1 MCIKLTYMMKRR
13 LPSLNALRAFE
24 AAARLGRMTA
34 AADELAVTPGA
45 ISRQVRQL
53 EAVLGTP
60 LFEGVKNNPQL
71 TAAGATLLPAL
82 TAALN
87 QMEAAVREV
96 SADES
101 RTLDVC
107 CFSTFTLKWL
117 IPRLYSF
124 NARHPDI
131 DVRLSSSESADGQA
145 AGLDRDRYDL
155 VITVDSRGSPP
166 SATLLPLFVERLGPV
181 MAPALAAE
189 VNVREAADLAGLSL
203 LHTKTRPAAWREWCE
218 GQGVSFPLETSP
230 EFEHYYFTLE
240 AAVAGLGIAVAPWHL
255 VMDDIHAGRLVAPLG
270 FQESDYQYVA
280 RRRGDA
286 NPRLDI
292 FCDWL
297 EQQARETPGP

>member
-1 MCIKLTYMMKRR
+1 MMKRR
-13 LPSLNALRAFE
+13 LPPLNALRAFE

-53 EAVLGTP
+53 EDLLGTP
-60 LFEGVKNNPQL
+60 LFEGAKNKPQL

-96 SADES
+96 SNGES
-101 RTLDVC
+101 RTLDVS

-155 VITVDSRGSPP
+155 VITVDGRGSPQ

-189 VNVREAADLAGLSL
+189 AHVRKPGDLAGQPL
-203 LHTKTRPAAWREWCE
+203 LHTKTRPAAWQAWSEV
-218 GQGVSFPLETSP
+218 QGVSFPLEGGP

-240 AAVAGLGIAVAPWHL
+240 AAVAGLGIAIAPWHL
-255 VMDDIHAGRLVAPLG
+255 VMDDIRAGRLVAPLG
-270 FQESDYQYVA
+270 FEESDYQYVA

-286 NPRLDI
+286 NPRLDT
-292 FCDWL
+292 FCGWL
-297 EQQARETPGP
+297 AQQAREMPVP